1 MKLRII
7 VDQENNCEKQLYL
20 IYKEIKHLKHK
31 NQFLSI
37 LLKLSLDGI

>member
-1 MKLRII
+1 MKNNII
-7 VDQENNCEKQLYL
+7 IDEENNCEKKLYL

-37 LLKLSLDGI
+37 LFGKSF